1 MTHPLAA
8 RGRPAQGPAALGPAA
23 LGPAALGA
31 AILAIWAAQAGA
43 ATLSPSLSNCHPD
56 CDMGELI
63 APLDA
68 APLETAPIDTP
79 TPPGALSPVGPSLL
93 EDLNELLGPPVDIG
107 DLPQPEAPSLELEI
121 PPVEGT
127 IR

>member
-1 MTHPLAA
+1 MRPEAVRYPRAA
-8 RGRPAQGPAALGPAA
+8 SR
-23 LGPAALGA
+23 PAALGA
-31 AILAIWAAQAGA
+31 AILAIWASQAGA

-68 APLETAPIDTP
+68 APLEATPLETP
-79 TPPGALSPVGPSLL
+79 TPPEALSPVGSSLL
-93 EDLNELLGPPVDIG
+93 EYLNELLGPPIDVG
-107 DLPQPEAPSLELEI
+107 DLPQPDVPSPELNI

>member
-1 MTHPLAA
+1 MT
-8 RGRPAQGPAALGPAA
+8 GRPLRYRSAWPIAAVGVL
-23 LGPAALGA
+23 
-31 AILAIWAAQAGA
+31 WAAGAGA

-63 APLDA
+63 APLDSSPLEA
-68 APLETAPIDTP
+68 TPLETP
-79 TPPGALSPVGPSLL
+79 TSPEALSPAGTSLL
-93 EDLNELLGPPVDIG
+93 DYLNELLGPPVDVG
-107 DLPQPEAPSLELEI
+107 DLPQAEIPTPELDI